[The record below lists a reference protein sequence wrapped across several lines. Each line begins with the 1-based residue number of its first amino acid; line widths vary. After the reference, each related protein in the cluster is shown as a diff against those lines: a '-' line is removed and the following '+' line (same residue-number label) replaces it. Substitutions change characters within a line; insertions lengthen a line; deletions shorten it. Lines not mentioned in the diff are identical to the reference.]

1 MTTPSPTRTT
11 SLSEAEGLLGCGRDH
26 LERALEK
33 IRAITDHGR
42 KIDENQIVTREA
54 ARLTTRFEAADA
66 LLRYAI
72 RIEEEGLASNEDLA
86 RVAEMYAAETLI
98 HFWTTIQWQRD
109 AFGFS
114 SDEAESARPDSAAED
129 WIRGRLGSGSYEAL
143 GRVALE
149 RGGINDGPI
158 LSEGSPSPDAI
169 DLRDGTRRFA
179 TEVVR
184 PLAEDIHREDLLVPD
199 SLIEQMSEM
208 GYFGMSIPEKH
219 GGIGMSNLL
228 MIVATEE
235 LSAASLP
242 AAGSLI
248 TRPEILSKALLKGG
262 TDAQREHWLPAI
274 ASGEVM
280 VAISVTEPDTGSDVA
295 HLTCRATAGVVDGR
309 EGYLLNGAKAWCTF
323 AGRANILALLAR
335 TSDDSDSG
343 HSGLSLFIVEK
354 EVFTGH
360 EFAAE
365 QSTGGR
371 LTGKA
376 DATMGYRGMHS
387 FTLQFEDYFVPKENL
402 VGGDAGAGKG
412 FYLQMDGFA
421 AGRLQTG
428 GRALGL
434 AQASMEAACEYAL
447 GRPQFGRPIAEY
459 QNTQYEIGAMAIRIE
474 AARQLT
480 YAAADAMDRG
490 DKKAAL
496 LASMAKHF
504 SSRAAVDVS
513 QRSQLLHG
521 GWGYA
526 EEFAIS
532 RYVADALVLP
542 IFEGVEPI
550 LELKVIGRGILA

>member
-1 MTTPSPTRTT
+1 MTTLSTDNA
-11 SLSEAEGLLGCGRDH
+11 SNLSEAEALLSQGRAQLDT
-26 LERALEK
+26 AVEK
-33 IRAITDHGR
+33 ARTTTDNGR
-42 KIDENQIVTREA
+42 RIDEHQVLTREA
-54 ARLTTRFEAADA
+54 ARLATRFEAAAA
-66 LLRYAI
+66 LLKHAVQV
-72 RIEEEGLASNEDLA
+72 EATEPAADLASA
-86 RVAEMYAAETLI
+86 AETYAAETLSTS
-98 HFWTTIQWQRD
+98 WNTLRWQRD
-109 AFGFS
+109 AFEFS
-114 SDEAESARPDSAAED
+114 PDEAESARPTSTNED
-129 WIRGRLGSGSYEAL
+129 WVRRRLTSESYEAA
-143 GRVALE
+143 GRLALE
-149 RGGINDGPI
+149 HAGVNNGPI
-158 LSEGSPSPDAI
+158 LSEGSPSSDAV
-169 DLRDGTRRFA
+169 DLRGATRRFA
-179 TEVVR
+179 NEVVR
-184 PLAEDIHREDLLVPD
+184 PLAEDIHRRDLLVPD
-199 SLIEQMSEM
+199 SLIEQMAAM
-208 GYFGMSIPEKH
+208 GYFGMSIPNEH
-219 GGIGMSNLL
+219 GGVGMSNLL
-228 MIVATEE
+228 MVVATEE

-262 TDAQREHWLPAI
+262 TDAQRERWLPAI

-280 VAISVTEPDTGSDVA
+280 VAISVTEPGTGSDVA
-295 HLTCRATAGVVDGR
+295 HLTCQANPGVADGR

-335 TSDDSDSG
+335 TSDDAASG

-354 EVFTGH
+354 ETFDGNEFT
-360 EFAAE
+360 AE
-365 QSTGGR
+365 QTTGGR

-402 VGGDAGAGKG
+402 VGGEAGVGKG

-434 AQASMEAACEYAL
+434 AQASMEAACQYAL
-447 GRPQFGRPIAEY
+447 DRPQFGKPIAEY
-459 QNTQYEIGAMAIRIE
+459 QNTQYEIGAMAIRIQ

-480 YAAADAMDRG
+480 YTAADAMDRA
-490 DKKAAL
+490 DKKAGL
-496 LASMAKHF
+496 LASMAKLF
-504 SSRAAVDVS
+504 SSRAAVDIS